1 MVQQRKVVY
10 KYNIESN
17 YDYVSVNIL
26 ENYNDL
32 IEAVE
37 NGSKKKWMIFVDSI
51 VYGKQLEKTLKD
63 KLECDSIIF
72 ITTDYKKDVDGIRE
86 VDEISRESMF
96 SKRILITTA
105 VLDNGV
111 NIKDL
116 ELQNIV
122 VCADTEEQFIQM
134 LGRKRKDGINTNLY
148 IFKRDKVHFQRR
160 LAMVEKVRKIAIN
173 YMKTFEKW
181 LNGDEK
187 YYISKEGWLIQEQHC
202 QIMKK
207 MAENEL
213 DYKDVM
219 KVFWVYGG
227 ILMLNL
233 LAYHHLEILC
243 SYYQRIIECFSTYGD
258 NAFLQEQ
265 LKWLG
270 KNQKETDEVIN
281 GCMKS
286 RLDEARE
293 NVIDAME
300 QNKEKEMTK
309 EERHLW
315 YDFLRSYPVRFSRQ
329 KVLGKY
335 IADFYCAEAKLV
347 IELDGSQHYEDR
359 NIKKDAD
366 RTAFLE
372 GYGLR
377 VIRIPNNDVGRNF
390 CGVCE
395 YIDAAVKQSLSQLR

>member
-134 LGRKRKDGINTNLY
+134 LGRKRKDGINTCLLY
-148 IFKRDKVHFQRR
+148 TSPSPRDR
-160 LAMVEKVRKIAIN
+160 
-173 YMKTFEKW
+173 
-181 LNGDEK
+181 G
-187 YYISKEGWLIQEQHC
+187 
-202 QIMKK
+202 
-207 MAENEL
+207 
-213 DYKDVM
+213 
-219 KVFWVYGG
+219 
-227 ILMLNL
+227 
-233 LAYHHLEILC
+233 
-243 SYYQRIIECFSTYGD
+243 
-258 NAFLQEQ
+258 
-265 LKWLG
+265 
-270 KNQKETDEVIN
+270 
-281 GCMKS
+281 
-286 RLDEARE
+286 
-293 NVIDAME
+293 
-300 QNKEKEMTK
+300 
-309 EERHLW
+309 
-315 YDFLRSYPVRFSRQ
+315 
-329 KVLGKY
+329 
-335 IADFYCAEAKLV
+335 
-347 IELDGSQHYEDR
+347 
-359 NIKKDAD
+359 
-366 RTAFLE
+366 
-372 GYGLR
+372 
-377 VIRIPNNDVGRNF
+377 
-390 CGVCE
+390 
-395 YIDAAVKQSLSQLR
+395 